1 MTRITTILLFVLA
14 TPLLL
19 APGLALSQEAGSTGN
34 TTDAPSQ
41 STQKNAQ
48 PGAAPTAPTT
58 QGSTPAAPAE
68 QGAAP
73 APAPAEQ
80 GASKALQASEEE
92 KAKTQKESAAE
103 TVESSGLI
111 SGNFEVSI
119 TESYTHT
126 SANQLYIDGFGILP
140 IVVVGN
146 VEVQSVR
153 RDIFNTT
160 LGASYKLTD
169 KLQWSVR
176 LPWQY
181 SMSRVATATGI
192 SGNNVA
198 SPNKETTSQAAD
210 LGDISTGFTYQLLSE
225 GLNRP
230 LLFGG
235 LDFKARNGRD
245 VFETPDPA
253 AKSPVGSGFYS
264 LRGSLSASKSTSPAV
279 VFGSLSYAYAF
290 PRNQVLYQPANQ
302 PPALINYKPA
312 PNISMSAGVAL
323 SINYQLSLNFSYAQS
338 LNFSSKINGNTLPNS
353 ATDAITF
360 RMGGIWRISEK
371 TSIDLSSTFGISPDA
386 PDFTLALR
394 VPWRF

>member
-34 TTDAPSQ
+34 TTDTPSQ
-41 STQKNAQ
+41 STQKNDQ
-48 PGAAPTAPTT
+48 PGAAPTT

-80 GASKALQASEEE
+80 GASEALQASKEE
-92 KAKTQKESAAE
+92 KAKTEKESAAE
-103 TVESSGLI
+103 VVESSGLI

-119 TESYTHT
+119 TESYTH
-126 SANQLYIDGFGILP
+126 SSSNQLFIDGFGILP
-140 IVVVGN
+140 IVLVGN
-146 VEVQSVR
+146 VEVNAVR
-153 RDIFNTT
+153 RDTFNTT

-169 KLQWSVR
+169 KLQWTVR
-176 LPWQY
+176 VPWQY
-181 SMSRVATATGI
+181 TMSRVSTATGI
-192 SGNNVA
+192 SGNSVA
-198 SPNKETTSQAAD
+198 NPNKETTSEAAD

-245 VFETPDPA
+245 VFATADPA

-290 PRNQVLYQPANQ
+290 PRNQVLYQPKNQ

-323 SINYQLSLNFSYAQS
+323 SINYQLSLNFSYSQS
-338 LNFSSKINGNTLPNS
+338 FNFSSKINGNTLPNTAS
-353 ATDAITF
+353 DAISF
-360 RMGGIWRISEK
+360 RMGGIWRINQQ
-371 TSIDLSSTFGISPDA
+371 TSIDLSGTFGISPDA